1 MQFHDYYLKFV
12 DRDASRAALLAAGL
26 TVEYTDDEGEM
37 KRAPAQGVNLSSIG
51 VISTGGE
58 YAEDGTIIT
67 PPTEIPGWHVNLRL
81 SSPLG
86 DEQLATL
93 GAAVIDPA
101 PVSPYRVWA

>member
-1 MQFHDYYLKFV
+1 MFHDYYLKFT
-12 DRDASRAALLAAGL
+12 DRDDARATLLAAGL
-26 TVEYTDDEGEM
+26 TVEYTDENDEV
-37 KRAPAQGVNLSSIG
+37 KRAPAPGVNLSSIG

-58 YAEDGTIIT
+58 YAEDGSVIT
-67 PPTEIPGWHVNLRL
+67 PPTEVPGWHVNLRL

-93 GAAVIDPA
+93 GAAVLDPS